1 MLWSLPSA
9 FYRALGKKVVCRV
22 PKKNSRQTINTRQI
36 NPLSETMA
44 LGKATLCRVPKSRH
58 SANAPL
64 LSAAWAALGNKCH
77 VRHTSPHTPVVSP
90 HTPVTTG
97 PPLFFAECL
106 TVCTRQRQSRAPH
119 TTVTPLPPCC
129 HECYTAKLSI
139 TVMICRVPGWGHS
152 AKLSVPSASC
162 PALGKALW
170 MPSAIGLAL
179 GIETRCQV
187 PTLALGEI
195 TKKISPM
202 QSKLFS

>member
-1 MLWSLPSA
+1 MPSA
-9 FYRALGKKVVCRV
+9 SHVALD
-22 PKKNSRQTINTRQI
+22 
-36 NPLSETMA
+36 
-44 LGKATLCRVPKSRH
+44 KARLCRVPKSRH

-64 LSAAWAALGNKCH
+64 PSAAWAALGNKCH
-77 VRHTSPHTPVVSP
+77 VRHTSP

-119 TTVTPLPPCC
+119 TPVTPLPPCC

-162 PALGKALW
+162 PALGKAL
-170 MPSAIGLAL
+170 
-179 GIETRCQV
+179 
-187 PTLALGEI
+187 
-195 TKKISPM
+195 
-202 QSKLFS
+202 